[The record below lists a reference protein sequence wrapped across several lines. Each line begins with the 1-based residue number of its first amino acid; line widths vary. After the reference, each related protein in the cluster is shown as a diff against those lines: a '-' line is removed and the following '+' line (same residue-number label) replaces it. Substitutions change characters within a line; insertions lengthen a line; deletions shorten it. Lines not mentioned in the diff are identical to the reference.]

1 MLFFWKILNRTLNLQ
16 RFTASVV
23 AESNWDWCVKS
34 KQHVLVISSESKE
47 NNIQTQII
55 FSRAVRSESN
65 LMTPDTKCNKSCIF
79 VQMGCDVIKAESLK
93 QGQRRVGGFISC

>member
-1 MLFFWKILNRTLNLQ
+1 MLLFWKILNRTLNLQ

-65 LMTPDTKCNKSCIF
+65 LIQNVINLTFLSRW
-79 VQMGCDVIKAESLK
+79 DVMLLK
-93 QGQRRVGGFISC
+93 LKV

>member
-23 AESNWDWCVKS
+23 AESNWDWFVKS
-34 KQHVLVISSESKE
+34 KHVLVISSKSKE

-55 FSRAVRSESN
+55 FLV
-65 LMTPDTKCNKSCIF
+65 L
-79 VQMGCDVIKAESLK
+79 
-93 QGQRRVGGFISC
+93 